1 MAIAASSIYT
11 GGAMDTGSAGSHDV
25 FVPEIWGP
33 AIELAFK
40 QNLIL
45 GTLANDLS
53 SFVSSGG
60 DKIRMPQIDQITSG
74 DKGVESEITW
84 GSSAG
89 VQTDLELDINKHTF
103 AACMIED
110 ILSVTSSYDLVKIYA
125 KELGYSLAKAIDVYI
140 ESLLLASCQA
150 SGGGING
157 IALSN
162 DLGNVADFDT
172 ILGTVLVEDQT
183 VSNWNLVLHPTTFA
197 NLANLAQLSYGTSGS
212 PLGQTFTNSGQVL
225 NLFGMG
231 VYVSPN
237 VTNSATDMD
246 SGGGTD
252 TQTPIGYVV
261 HKSAIYTAFS
271 KTVNLKTDYSIDY
284 LATKMVADVMYG
296 VKVNS
301 ANTTGQ
307 KRVHFLI

>member
-1 MAIAASSIYT
+1 MAIAADSIYT
-11 GGAMDTGSAGSHDV
+11 GGAMSGVTDSHDA

-40 QNLIL
+40 EKLIL
-45 GTLANDLS
+45 GGLATDLS
-53 SFVSSGG
+53 AFVANGG
-60 DKIRMPQIDQITSG
+60 DKIRMPQIDTITSG
-74 DKGVESEITW
+74 DKTAEAAITW
-84 GSSAG
+84 GTGAA
-89 VQTDLELDINKHTF
+89 VQTDLELDVDKHTY

-110 ILSVTSSYDLVKIYA
+110 ILNVTSSYDLVNIYA
-125 KELGYSLAKAIDVYI
+125 KELGYALAKSIDENI
-140 ESLLLASCQA
+140 ESKLLASCQA

-172 ILGTVLVEDQT
+172 ILGTVLVEDQD
-183 VSNWNLVLHPTTFA
+183 VANWNLVLHPTTFA

-212 PLGQTFTNSGQVL
+212 PLGQTFTNTGQVL

-231 VYVSPN
+231 VFVSPN

-261 HKSAIYTAFS
+261 HKSALYTAFS
-271 KTVNLKTDYSIDY
+271 RNVNLKTFYDIDY
-284 LATKMVADVMYG
+284 LGTKMVADVMYG
-296 VKVNS
+296 CKVNS
-301 ANTTGQ
+301 ANTAGQ

>member
-1 MAIAASSIYT
+1 M
-11 GGAMDTGSAGSHDV
+11 
-25 FVPEIWGP
+25 
-33 AIELAFK
+33 
-40 QNLIL
+40 
-45 GTLANDLS
+45 
-53 SFVSSGG
+53 
-60 DKIRMPQIDQITSG
+60 
-74 DKGVESEITW
+74 
-84 GSSAG
+84 
-89 VQTDLELDINKHTF
+89 
-103 AACMIED
+103 
-110 ILSVTSSYDLVKIYA
+110 
-125 KELGYSLAKAIDVYI
+125 AKAIDVHI

-271 KTVNLKTDYSIDY
+271 KAVNLKTDYSIDY

-296 VKVNS
+296 AKVNS
-301 ANTTGQ
+301 NNTVGQ

>member
-1 MAIAASSIYT
+1 MAIAADSIYT
-11 GGAMDTGSAGSHDV
+11 GGAMSGVTDSHDV
-25 FVPEIWGP
+25 FVPEVWGP

-40 QNLIL
+40 EKLIL
-45 GTLANDLS
+45 GNLANDMS
-53 SFVSSGG
+53 SFVANGG
-60 DKIRMPQIDQITSG
+60 DKIRMPQIDQIASG
-74 DKGVESEITW
+74 DKTAESAITW
-84 GSSAG
+84 GTSAG
-89 VQTDLELDINKHTF
+89 VQTDLELDVNKHTF

-125 KELGYSLAKAIDVYI
+125 KELGYSLAKAIDVHI

>member
-1 MAIAASSIYT
+1 MAIAATSIYT

-25 FVPEIWGP
+25 FVPEVWGN

-40 QNLIL
+40 EKLVL
-45 GTLANDLS
+45 GQLANDLS
-53 SFVSSGG
+53 PFLANGG

-84 GSSAG
+84 GTAAG
-89 VQTDLELDINKHTF
+89 VQTDLELDVNKHTF

-125 KELGYSLAKAIDVYI
+125 SELGFALAKSIDEYI

-172 ILGTVLVEDQT
+172 ILGSVLVEDQT

-197 NLANLAQLSYGTSGS
+197 NLSNLAQLSYGTSGS
-212 PLGQTFTNSGQVL
+212 PLGQTFTNTGQVF

-271 KTVNLKTDYSIDY
+271 KQVNLKTDYSIDY
-284 LATKMVADVMYG
+284 LATKMVSDVMYG
-296 VKVNS
+296 AKVNS
-301 ANTTGQ
+301 NNTVGQ